1 MEIKVYDCALDAFC
15 FVTQEWCDNAQIS
28 MNNLAKVRN
37 IIKAITNLNI
47 IHDKDKIQKIADILK
62 I

>member
-1 MEIKVYDCALDAFC
+1 MEIKVYSCVTDKYY

-37 IIKAITNLNI
+37 IIKATN
-47 IHDKDKIQKIADILK
+47 DKDKIQKIADILK

>member
-1 MEIKVYDCALDAFC
+1 MEIKVYSCVTDKYY

-28 MNNLAKVRN
+28 MSNLAKVRN
-37 IIKAITNLNI
+37 IIKDI
-47 IHDKDKIQKIADILK
+47 DKDKIQKIADILN

>member
-1 MEIKVYDCALDAFC
+1 MEIKVYSCVTDEYY

-37 IIKAITNLNI
+37 IIKAN
-47 IHDKDKIQKIADILK
+47 DKDKIQKIADILK